1 MENTV
6 VKNYTMAT
14 IDEFL
19 GGYTLVPVGEFLTE
33 KDTETAKRSALVS
46 KSLDNYIK
54 NNQRKSNKYDVL
66 KKSRVNA

>member
-19 GGYTLVPVGEFLTE
+19 GGYTLVSVGEFLTE